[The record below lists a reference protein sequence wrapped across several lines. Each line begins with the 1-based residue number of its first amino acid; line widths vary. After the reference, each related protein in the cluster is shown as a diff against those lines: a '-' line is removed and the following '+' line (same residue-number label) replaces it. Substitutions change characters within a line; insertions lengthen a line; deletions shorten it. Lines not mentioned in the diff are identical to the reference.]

1 MIPNLE
7 QEDRQMRG
15 VTFDL
20 SINIPTMAGFLAAI
34 VSGGIWMGSIAAESK
49 ATAERVTILEAK
61 YGAMPERMVAIEKQS
76 DYIVKALDRM
86 ERNQDNEETRR

>member
-1 MIPNLE
+1 MTPDLE
-7 QEDRQMRG
+7 KEDRQMRG

-20 SINIPTMAGFLAAI
+20 SINIPTMAGFLAAV
-34 VSGGIWMGSIAAESK
+34 VSGGIWMGSIAAETK
-49 ATAERVTILEAK
+49 ATSDRVTALESK

-86 ERNQDNEETRR
+86 ERRQDEEPRR